1 MVPTVK
7 MACPIRLCTIELLS
21 SKISPKTVPY
31 RGKWSAFG
39 LLAWSTLL
47 IKLIQIKNGAVYSNQ
62 SNYRLH
68 FSKHSGKKSCSAVD
82 CCWQLLQFF
91 FAPVYKG
98 TQYFLIIIL
107 GNAAVQVWCGCSAA
121 NGAVGNRCYHEAQTS
136 TVILLYQ
143 VAISFQWLLIIE
155 PTTVRHPCRSHS
167 TRLLYLHYG
176 VLGYVTFLT
185 IFFYCPKS

>member
-7 MACPIRLCTIELLS
+7 MACPIRLWRYFRGKYST
-21 SKISPKTVPY
+21 KTVPY
-31 RGKWSAFG
+31 GGKWSAFG
-39 LLAWSTLL
+39 LLAWSPLL
-47 IKLIQIKNGAVYSNQ
+47 IKLIQRKNGAVYSNQ

-68 FSKHSGKKSCSAVD
+68 FSKHSGKKSCSTVD
-82 CCWQLLQFF
+82 CYWQLLQFF

-136 TVILLYQ
+136 TVILLYHL
-143 VAISFQWLLIIE
+143 ISMTLNYWANHCA
-155 PTTVRHPCRSHS
+155 PSM
-167 TRLLYLHYG
+167 
-176 VLGYVTFLT
+176 
-185 IFFYCPKS
+185 